1 MRLYLRYHDGWN
13 EKLTPICSRCD
24 GFDQPG
30 SYRRKTQIGSESSL
44 RLPEEQ

>member
-1 MRLYLRYHDGWN
+1 MERR
-13 EKLTPICSRCD
+13 KLTPICSRYD

-30 SYRRKTQIGSESSL
+30 SYRRKETQIGSESSL